1 MLISRRSGDV
11 PRKLPFFYSTEL
23 GIDHREVSRRIYAM
37 NKRIEEEIITKQGHR
52 WRLIKKLRRDFAAA
66 RPRAIAEEM
75 EKSSS

>member
-1 MLISRRSGDV
+1 
-11 PRKLPFFYSTEL
+11 
-23 GIDHREVSRRIYAM
+23 M